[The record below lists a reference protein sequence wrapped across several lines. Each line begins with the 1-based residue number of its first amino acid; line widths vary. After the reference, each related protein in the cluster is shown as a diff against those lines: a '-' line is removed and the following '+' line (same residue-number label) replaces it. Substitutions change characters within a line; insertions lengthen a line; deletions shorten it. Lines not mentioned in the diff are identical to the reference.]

1 MHELEERQMWVQILA
16 LPFNYLVTL
25 GKALDAELLHKVV
38 VNIND
43 LTIIK
48 KTSSCGVGT
57 Q

>member
-48 KTSSCGVGT
+48 KNI
-57 Q
+57 